1 MLLENKK
8 ILIGITGS
16 IAAYK
21 IPFLIRL
28 MVKEGAEVKVVMTQ
42 AAFDFVTPL
51 TLSTLTHSP
60 ILSVPFNSAD
70 GSWNSHV
77 DWGNWADI
85 YLIAPASANT
95 IAKMANGIT
104 DNLLTAIYLAAKCP
118 VFFAPAMDV
127 DMYQHPSTQENI
139 ARLQTFGNKLIA
151 PQVGELAS
159 GLSGAGRLEEPD
171 AILDLLI
178 KFFKQTTSLKG
189 KIVLITAGP
198 THEAIDPVRY
208 LGNQS
213 SGKMGFALAEEAAA
227 RGANVTLISGP
238 TDIKTNNPNITLV
251 NVVSAQQMYE
261 ACHKAFTKSDITIM
275 AAAVAD
281 YKPKKVAENKIKKS
295 NHNLV
300 LELEATKDILKSLGE
315 IKSENQFLVGFA
327 LETENGEQN
336 ALKKLNEKN
345 LDLVVLNSPAE
356 FGSGFGFDTNKITI
370 IQKKGQLKEFPLRSK
385 RDVANDI
392 LNSIDLILENKA

>member
-1 MLLENKK
+1 MLLESKK

-28 MVKEGAEVKVVMTQ
+28 LVKEGAEVKVVMTQ
-42 AAFDFVTPL
+42 SASDFVTPL

-60 ILSVPFNSAD
+60 VLSVPFNSAD

-77 DWGNWADI
+77 DWGNWADL

-118 VFFAPAMDV
+118 VFIAPAMDV
-127 DMYQHPSTQENI
+127 DMFQHSSTQANI
-139 ARLQTFGNKLIA
+139 ARLQTFGNKIIA

-159 GLSGAGRLEEPD
+159 GLSGPGRLEEPE
-171 AILDLLI
+171 AILGILVAH
-178 KFFKQTTSLKG
+178 FNQSSSLTG
-189 KIVLITAGP
+189 KNVLITAGP

-208 LGNQS
+208 LSNHS
-213 SGKMGFALAEEAAA
+213 SGKMGFALAEEAVS

-238 TDIKTNNPNITLV
+238 SDIRINHPHIGLV
-251 NVVSAQQMYE
+251 NVLSAEQMYE
-261 ACHKAFTKSDITIM
+261 ECHAAFHKADITIM

-281 YKPKKVAENKIKKS
+281 YRPISVSGNKIKKS
-295 NHNLV
+295 EQSLI
-300 LELEATKDILKSLGE
+300 LELEPTRDILKSLGD
-315 IKSENQFLVGFA
+315 IKSKNQILIGFA
-327 LETENGEQN
+327 LETDNGEEN
-336 ALKKLNEKN
+336 ALNKLKEKN
-345 LDLVVLNSPAE
+345 LDMVVLNSPTEA
-356 FGSGFGFDTNKITI
+356 GSGFGHDTNKITI
-370 IQKKGQLKEFPLRSK
+370 IQKDGTRTEFPLKGK
-385 RDVANDI
+385 RQVAGDI
-392 LNSIDLILENKA
+392 FDSINL